1 VKKLI
6 GIGLMAGALF
16 AFPGMR
22 GMGSMGS
29 GLSGAPVKGL
39 KDSTVLATVNG
50 KKITV
55 KDMNIYL
62 QGITVDNR
70 MKLQELPAQHIKQFV
85 DQYIETLEL
94 YPKAKEVQKMP
105 QFKIAQK
112 QMTVAFWHTQ
122 AMNSI
127 KISDKEAK
135 EFYEKYKDVYFK
147 TTPKVKARH
156 ILVKDKKTAEKLINE
171 LKGLKGKALENK
183 FASLAKKYSKGPSK
197 VSGGELGWFEPKE
210 MVKPFADAVKSM
222 SAGELTLKPVKT
234 RFGWHI
240 ILVED
245 KNSKAYTPFKKVKEQ
260 IVAYLKQLK
269 MKEEIKKIKSHYKV
283 EYSIPKH

>member
-1 VKKLI
+1 MKKLI

-16 AFPGMR
+16 AFPGMQ

-55 KDMNIYL
+55 KEMNIYL

-70 MKLQELPAQHIKQFV
+70 IKLQDLPAQHIKEFV
-85 DQYIETLEL
+85 DKYIEALEL
-94 YPKAKEVQKMP
+94 YPKAKVVEKSP
-105 QFKIAQK
+105 QFQIYKK
-112 QMTVAFWHTQ
+112 QMAVAFWQ
-122 AMNSI
+122 KQRVDSI

-135 EFYEKYKDVYFK
+135 AFYEKYKDVYFK

-156 ILVKDKKTAEKLINE
+156 ILVKNEKTAEKLINE

-183 FASLAKKYSKGPSK
+183 FASLAKKYSKGSSK

-210 MVKPFADAVKSM
+210 MPKPFADAVKSM

-234 RFGWHI
+234 RFGWHV
-240 ILVED
+240 ILVEE
-245 KNSKAYTPFKKVKEQ
+245 KNSKSYTPFEKVKEQ
-260 IVAYLKQLK
+260 IIAYLKQSK
-269 MKEEIKKIKSHYKV
+269 IKEEIKKIKSKYKV
-283 EYSIPKH
+283 TYSIPK